1 MWAAVAVATA
11 ALALWGWSAA
21 DRIVPSALGASLRT
35 LAPDLG
41 IVAAVG
47 LVLWL
52 VLRFV
57 VGRFVAVP
65 AGFVAVLLAS
75 LVLLVTLSPGASRVG
90 WWALVAIVLVG
101 AVGLGTS
108 LWALTQGGRRAVAAV
123 STIASVALVGGTF
136 AWLLTPTGA
145 PPAPLALGPATV
157 DVTGDPG
164 SPGSLP
170 VKTLAYG
177 SGTDRLRPEY
187 AGGARFT
194 TKPVDLSRVITGWT
208 GDSDRTQHW
217 GFDATQIPLNAQV
230 WYPEGPGPYPLAL
243 ILHGNKSSVEFSEGG
258 FAYLAERLASQGTVV
273 ASIDA
278 NFLSTTLLDRSGG
291 IGGADLA
298 RALLPLEHLEAWRQ
312 IATDGPLKGR
322 VDLTKVALI
331 GHSRGGEAV
340 AVAAMLQP
348 RDAVPGQEDVR
359 LDYDVPIRS
368 VVALAP
374 ADGQF
379 TGAGAK
385 VQLKGVDYLA
395 IQGSHD
401 VDVASFGG
409 LDQLA
414 RTTLGRDDLGATL
427 YLGGADHSQFN
438 TLWGRRDLGDGAA
451 KYLIDTGRLIT
462 PEQQRAATMEAVS
475 AFLATTLRGQDQRNL
490 FADNRTDDRLRT
502 ITSLRSGR
510 DVVLLDAQAPDKA
523 VGTKGVTVSGSGLTT
538 WEVVAQPLRWGPGDN
553 RIVRLEGS
561 GGRLDVRPAEPV
573 AIGARGSLRLDV
585 AAVDGSQPAA
595 ITVEVTDA
603 AGRRASAGVRDIP
616 PPIVADPLKAA
627 WMRSGASS
635 EPVLQTRVVSTREF
649 TTANPEL
656 DLRRIATVSVV
667 LAPTGDR
674 ELLLDHLVVSQ
685 GA

>member
-1 MWAAVAVATA
+1 MAVA
-11 ALALWGWSAA
+11 ALGLWGWNAA
-21 DRIVPSALGASLRT
+21 DRIVPSALGASLLT

-41 IVAAVG
+41 LVAGVG
-47 LVLWL
+47 LALWL

-57 VGRFVAVP
+57 VGRFITVP
-65 AGFVAVLLAS
+65 AAFVAVLVAA
-75 LVLLVTLSPGASRVG
+75 LVLLMTLSPGASRVG
-90 WWALVAIVLVG
+90 WWALVAVVLVG

-108 LWALTQGGRRAVAAV
+108 VWGWLTADDGPSLRWPRSPPSPSSQAPSDGSSSRPGHHRRLSHTARRP
-123 STIASVALVGGTF
+123 
-136 AWLLTPTGA
+136 W
-145 PPAPLALGPATV
+145 PP
-157 DVTGDPG
+157 TGDPG
-164 SPGSLP
+164 RRGSLA
-170 VKTLAYG
+170 VKTLTYG

-187 AGGARFT
+187 AGGATLT

-208 GDSDRTQHW
+208 GDSDRTRRW
-217 GFDATQIPLNAQV
+217 GFDAAHIPLNAQV

-243 ILHGNKSSVEFSEGG
+243 IVHGNKSSVEFSEAG
-258 FAYLAERLASQGTVV
+258 FAYLAEHLASQGTVV

-298 RALLPLEHLEAWRQ
+298 RALLPLEHLQAWQ
-312 IATDGPLKGR
+312 QLATAGPLKGR

-348 RDAVPGQEDVR
+348 RDTVPGQEDVR

-379 TGAGAK
+379 TAGGAK
-385 VQLKGVDYLA
+385 VQLKDVDYLA

-409 LDQLA
+409 LNQLA

-427 YLGGADHSQFN
+427 YLGGGDHSQFN

-451 KYLIDTGRLIT
+451 KYVIDTGRLIT
-462 PEQQRAATMEAVS
+462 PEQQRAATMRAVS
-475 AFLATTLRGQDQRNL
+475 AFLATTLRGADQSSM
-490 FADNRTDDRLRT
+490 FADNRSDDSLRT
-502 ITSLRSGR
+502 IASLRSGR
-510 DVVLLDAQAPDKA
+510 DGVLLDAQGPDKT
-523 VGTKGVTVSGSGLTT
+523 VGTKGVTVAGSGLTT

-553 RIVRLEGS
+553 RIVRLQGS
-561 GGRLDVRPAEPV
+561 GGRLDVRPATPV
-573 AIGARGSLRLDV
+573 AIGTQGSLRLEL
-585 AAVDGSQPAA
+585 AAADGSEPAA
-595 ITVEVTDA
+595 IAVEVTDA
-603 AGRRASAGVRDIP
+603 AGRRASTTVRDIP

-627 WMRSGASS
+627 WMQSGASS
-635 EPVLQTRVVSTREF
+635 EPVLQNRVVPAREL
-649 TTANPEL
+649 TAADPDL
-656 DLRRIATVSVV
+656 DLSRIASVSVV
-667 LAPTGDR
+667 LAPAGDR
-674 ELLLDHLVVSQ
+674 ELLLDHLVVS
-685 GA
+685 ATD